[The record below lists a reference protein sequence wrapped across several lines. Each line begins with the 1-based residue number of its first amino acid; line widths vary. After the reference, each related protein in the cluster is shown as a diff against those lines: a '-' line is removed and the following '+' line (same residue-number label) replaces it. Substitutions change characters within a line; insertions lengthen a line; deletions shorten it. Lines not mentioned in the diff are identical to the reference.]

1 MISKGEQAAAAI
13 TADPKEKSMKQLNT
27 RLSGPWLIIAR
38 TVWLALVIPSVG
50 LFVTGLPV
58 YYERLQTAC
67 VGPVACNFAGALT
80 AKGLR
85 SLSAIGFSVSGYATF
100 YTFFWVIIAVIWC
113 GIGFLIFWRRSD
125 DWLALLAAFFLVMF
139 ITTYSGLSTYVLA
152 LTYPALDLPTTLM
165 SALGQL
171 SIGAFFMLF
180 PSGRLVP
187 RWMAVFLLLL
197 IIQTVSSLFPLTSPF
212 NVNNWPGWLTG
223 LLDVVSYAAVIFSQ
237 VYRYRRES
245 SPVQRQ
251 QTKWVVLGITTVAA
265 GFIVLGLLF
274 VVLFPVV
281 NQPDSPYSL
290 LQNIY
295 PLLTLL
301 LPLSIGMAI
310 LRYRLYDI
318 DILINR
324 TLVYGTLTVS
334 LALVYFSLVI
344 GLASLVR
351 LFTGQASQSPVV
363 IVASTL
369 AIAALFQPLRRRI
382 QIIIDRRFYRRKY
395 DAARTLAAFSA
406 TLRNEV
412 DLHQLCE
419 HLVAV
424 VQETMQPAHVSL
436 WLRSP
441 QQRQVQEEEPPLSR
455 GGEV

>member
-50 LFVTGLPV
+50 LFVAGLPV
-58 YYERLQTAC
+58 YYERLRTAC

-139 ITTYSGLSTYVLA
+139 ITTYSGLSTSVLA

-197 IIQTVSSLFPLTSPF
+197 P
-212 NVNNWPGWLTG
+212 
-223 LLDVVSYAAVIFSQ
+223 
-237 VYRYRRES
+237 
-245 SPVQRQ
+245 
-251 QTKWVVLGITTVAA
+251 K
-265 GFIVLGLLF
+265 
-274 VVLFPVV
+274 
-281 NQPDSPYSL
+281 
-290 LQNIY
+290 
-295 PLLTLL
+295 
-301 LPLSIGMAI
+301 M
-310 LRYRLYDI
+310 
-318 DILINR
+318 
-324 TLVYGTLTVS
+324 
-334 LALVYFSLVI
+334 
-344 GLASLVR
+344 
-351 LFTGQASQSPVV
+351 
-363 IVASTL
+363 
-369 AIAALFQPLRRRI
+369 
-382 QIIIDRRFYRRKY
+382 
-395 DAARTLAAFSA
+395 
-406 TLRNEV
+406 
-412 DLHQLCE
+412 
-419 HLVAV
+419 
-424 VQETMQPAHVSL
+424 
-436 WLRSP
+436 
-441 QQRQVQEEEPPLSR
+441 
-455 GGEV
+455 